1 MPASQ
6 GDTAQTTG
14 ILIVEIL
21 KYFFGFGCAVQHV
34 KDDFSEMFILRKQG
48 GEINID
54 GLLRNID
61 RSERLCISSEK
72 YWWE

>member
-1 MPASQ
+1 MV
-6 GDTAQTTG
+6 
-14 ILIVEIL
+14 LVVL
-21 KYFFGFGCAVQHV
+21 YNNV

-61 RSERLCISSEK
+61 RSERLRISGEK